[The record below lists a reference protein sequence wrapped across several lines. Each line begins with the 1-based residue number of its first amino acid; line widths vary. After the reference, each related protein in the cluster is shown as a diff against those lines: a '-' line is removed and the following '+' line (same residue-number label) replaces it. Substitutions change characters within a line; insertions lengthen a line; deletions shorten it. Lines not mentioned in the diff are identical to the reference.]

1 MVRTWSDGAVG
12 AVAVETCPVC
22 ASLQVRTV
30 EPDWF
35 VVELDRGDELRE
47 AEPAFE
53 VEFRCQDCGSRW
65 N

>member
-47 AEPAFE
+47 GEPAFE

>member
-35 VVELDRGDELRE
+35 VVELDRGDELRG
-47 AEPAFE
+47 ADVAFE